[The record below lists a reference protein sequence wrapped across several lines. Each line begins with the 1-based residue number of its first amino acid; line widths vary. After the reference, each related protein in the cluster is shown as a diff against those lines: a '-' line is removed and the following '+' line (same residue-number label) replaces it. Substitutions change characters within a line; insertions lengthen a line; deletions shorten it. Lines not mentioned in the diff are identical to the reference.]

1 MADYEIWECPNI
13 HCTMYGEKLSYKYRG
28 TNPCCKVCGNVMI
41 PASGNTSSDS
51 GVSSDTIKGF
61 GYLAAL
67 ILGYTLIFFPGAMIT
82 MLFNNWIDFE
92 PGWGQWFCGVGMS
105 LLVFLFCGF
114 NWKKYLVLDII
125 LVSICSI
132 IGWLSSFSPW
142 AFAAKTLMP
151 MWFD

>member
-1 MADYEIWECPNI
+1 MAIYQEVCKKCGYVGGLVNVEKYGTCPI
-13 HCTMYGEKLSYKYRG
+13 
-28 TNPCCKVCGNVMI
+28 CGFPIDHQIVHETAEEQ
-41 PASGNTSSDS
+41 ASRAEAHKQSLLGFFWM
-51 GVSSDTIKGF
+51 GVF
-61 GYLAAL
+61 L
-67 ILGYTLIFFPGAMIT
+67 LGYTFIFFPGAMIT
-82 MLFNNWIDFE
+82 MLLNNWIDFE

-105 LLVFLFCGF
+105 LLMFLFCGF